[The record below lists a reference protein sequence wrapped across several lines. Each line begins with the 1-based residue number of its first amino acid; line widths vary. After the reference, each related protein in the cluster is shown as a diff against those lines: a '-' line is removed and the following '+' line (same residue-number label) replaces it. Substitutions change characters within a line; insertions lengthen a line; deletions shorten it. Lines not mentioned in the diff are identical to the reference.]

1 MPPSSSD
8 LCFLT
13 HRYWDREVQQAAKD
27 LRSPEL
33 AKVLVQCFWRPYSL
47 IGAYMFMEVLS
58 HRSPA
63 LQKEEMLASIARL

>member
-1 MPPSSSD
+1 MSANTLAPVLVPPSSSD
-8 LCFLT
+8 LRSVS

-47 IGAYMFMEVLS
+47 IGAYMLVEVHSLTS
-58 HRSPA
+58 TS
-63 LQKEEMLASIARL
+63 